1 MAVKLMVNL
10 DYYCMKYG
18 QQISKL
24 DKIEKNVLRNALGI
38 LKEDGVYAMF
48 LWLEDKDKRIRK
60 EGLGKLLSDRAIK
73 ELFIQN
79 NSNNIKVNG
88 DDFRQFSLNLQN
100 IASDINQLFL
110 LKKLL
115 ERTLVYALYHVKV
128 GAGE

>member
-1 MAVKLMVNL
+1 MVNL